1 MQEEYVIQPDNE
13 EVEVQDEPEPSATES
28 GTDAIDEKSEINRL
42 LDEGYTAKQIIDL
55 GFKRRTVYYYA
66 KKRVKP
72 EGTPVSSNGQ
82 APQTTLLP
90 AKLDGKQVIVPE
102 YLIKH
107 LSFIDGDKKQVAI
120 DMILIWEAA
129 RRSVMED
136 VMILQGLTTAQAQT
150 TETQLRILREAKSES
165 REIAQAA
172 AEQAAQMVGGQVHE
186 IVRQAARPES
196 PNPFASMLSQTMQ
209 PYLSQMFSRM
219 FGMFGGFGQMPGMA
233 PPQPGQPDQT
243 GPAQGQPVSF
253 GNPGNQISKQEMDDV
268 FNDE

>member
-1 MQEEYVIQPDNE
+1 MEEEYSIQPNNNE
-13 EVEVQDEPEPSATES
+13 AEVQDEPPVPES
-28 GTDAIDEKSEINRL
+28 TTDAIDEKTEINRL
-42 LDEGYTAKQIIDL
+42 LDEGYNVKQVIDL

-82 APQTTLLP
+82 MPQATLLP

-102 YLIKH
+102 YIIKH
-107 LSFIDGDKKQVAI
+107 LSFIDGAKKQVAV
-120 DMILIWEAA
+120 DMVLIWEAA

-172 AEQAAQMVGGQVHE
+172 AEEAARMVGGQVHE
-186 IVRQAARPES
+186 IVRQAAKPES

-209 PYLSQMFSRM
+209 PYLSQVFSRM
-219 FGMFGGFGQMPGMA
+219 FGMFGGFGQAPGMA
-233 PPQPGQPDQT
+233 PPQPGQPVQP
-243 GPAQGQPVSF
+243 GPVQGQPVSS
-253 GNPGNQISKQEMDDV
+253 GTTGNQISKQEMEEA